1 MDTVLAPIRLRGRRV
16 LNYSDN
22 WLVCATSVEQYRSHV
37 ALCSMF
43 WLWGVPES
51 EKEQAAAFNSHNISG
66 HIPGLHQGLH
76 VPHCGARA
84 GLQGVPKP
92 IQVTLTG

>member
-1 MDTVLAPIRLRGRRV
+1 MQCMDAVLAPIRLRGRRV

-37 ALCSMF
+37 A
-43 WLWGVPES
+43 GYGVVPES